1 MLSGIWMEKECAAKR
16 STFSTQRDRDTKQKR
31 AAEVADAT
39 SEDPSSEIAEE
50 TTPAQIEGD
59 TTIQDAIDPEV
70 REDEDPEATTDDAAT
85 IHDRE
90 LRLDDIRRHEDLT
103 LSMYSMF
110 QPDADGK
117 IWKTRFEL
125 KPKLNAAFVN
135 FICRVIEKE

>member
-1 MLSGIWMEKECAAKR
+1 MEKECAAKR

-85 IHDRE
+85 LVTYAYPVLVFIINFQHSRS
-90 LRLDDIRRHEDLT
+90 RTPPRR
-103 LSMYSMF
+103 YSPPRGSYIVDVF
-110 QPDADGK
+110 NVS
-117 IWKTRFEL
+117 TR
-125 KPKLNAAFVN
+125 
-135 FICRVIEKE
+135 CR